1 MTEGRSGL
9 TLHYG
14 SQRLEGKGSRPI
26 LNRLPQLQAIKPD
39 FQSIV
44 IGSDTQEKSE
54 RLTMRFPLY
63 GANE

>member
-9 TLHYG
+9 ILHYG
-14 SQRLEGKGSRPI
+14 SQRLGGKGIRPI
-26 LNRLPQLQAIKPD
+26 LNRLPQAIKPD

-44 IGSDTQEKSE
+44 IGNDTQEKSE

>member
-9 TLHYG
+9 ILHYG

-26 LNRLPQLQAIKPD
+26 LKRLPQLQAIKPD
-39 FQSIV
+39 FHSIV
-44 IGSDTQEKSE
+44 IGNDTQEKSVE
-54 RLTMRFPLY
+54 LFTRLLHY

>member
-9 TLHYG
+9 ILHYG
-14 SQRLEGKGSRPI
+14 SQRLGGKGSRPI
-26 LNRLPQLQAIKPD
+26 LNRLPQAIKPD

-44 IGSDTQEKSE
+44 IGNDTQEKSVE
-54 RLTMRFPLY
+54 LFTRLLHY